1 LSGAWV
7 TNKKNIYKLTP
18 GGELK
23 AKAAI
28 VQFRFP
34 PKLFKTIH
42 PDSNLFHG
50 NGFFSNF
57 FFTFWCF
64 SEKKMFTSFFHER
77 CVSKRTV
84 PKKALKK

>member
-1 LSGAWV
+1 V
-7 TNKKNIYKLTP
+7 TNKKKFYKLTP

-50 NGFFSNF
+50 NGFF
-57 FFTFWCF
+57 FTFGV
-64 SEKKMFTSFFHER
+64 SAKKKCSPHFFMSGAYRNAR
-77 CVSKRTV
+77 CQRK
-84 PKKALKK
+84 L